1 MEYPKK
7 RYQILLKSSSGPVEV
22 FLVSLHDQLAKS
34 EPGETRSSVAMRDEK
49 PTVML
54 SEVEAGNHCD
64 GLKIFAGADGRKES
78 PHAAGDA
85 RKLEAGP
92 WPEPLETLVSSG
104 KKIVGS
110 AGENVSN
117 SPAILRVMPPSC
129 DPDYWF
135 SDEGKVFGLND
146 IFVPSETDG

>member
-1 MEYPKK
+1 
-7 RYQILLKSSSGPVEV
+7 
-22 FLVSLHDQLAKS
+22 
-34 EPGETRSSVAMRDEK
+34 MR
-49 PTVML
+49 
-54 SEVEAGNHCD
+54 D

-92 WPEPLETLVSSG
+92 WPQPLETLVSSG